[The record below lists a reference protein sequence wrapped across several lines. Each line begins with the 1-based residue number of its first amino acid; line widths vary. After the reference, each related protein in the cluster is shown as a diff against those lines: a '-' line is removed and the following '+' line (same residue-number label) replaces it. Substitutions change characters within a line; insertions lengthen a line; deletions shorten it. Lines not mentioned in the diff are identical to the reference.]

1 MNIIIPN
8 ELTPNGKYTKE
19 AQTEI
24 KERVI
29 SYVTKVCEEAERIEM
44 NDGQDIKK
52 IQITPNSI
60 EQAANYVVKYRVEK
74 KKVHWSVAYLCP
86 FINAISGIVVSAAYS
101 METKDDFRMWC
112 IIGCSVVLV
121 GVLIVQIMYHSFSK

>member
-1 MNIIIPN
+1 MNITIPN
-8 ELTPNGKYTKE
+8 ELTPSGKYTKE

-74 KKVHWSVAYLCP
+74 KKTHWFVVYLCP
-86 FINAISGIVVSAAYS
+86 FINAIGGAVLSAALFA
-101 METKDDFRMWC
+101 EVEANTKTWLLTLS
-112 IIGCSVVLV
+112 CSFLLVVLA
-121 GVLIVQIMYHSFSK
+121 IQIMYHNFSK